1 MFLRVPGGRSR
12 ERQGGEPAWRHGEV
26 ERGCGQPTAR
36 WQETPRRDAF
46 MPRGSKVL
54 WEGEWENVW
63 ERQWRME
70 PRGRSSVAN
79 WTGPEGSTDPQTA
92 GPGGSTDPQ
101 TARPGVPHGPAVA
114 PGQRSEKAL
123 EAAGRPRMARRLPVR
138 SSESQGG
145 AEHVCASG
153 RHSAPAGRR
162 RAEPRAPRWGLP
174 CFWLLNTGEG
184 TW

>member
-1 MFLRVPGGRSR
+1 ML
-12 ERQGGEPAWRHGEV
+12 
-26 ERGCGQPTAR
+26 
-36 WQETPRRDAF
+36 
-46 MPRGSKVL
+46 RGSKVL

-79 WTGPEGSTDPQTA
+79 WT

-123 EAAGRPRMARRLPVR
+123 EAAGRPRMPRRLPVR

-153 RHSAPAGRR
+153 RHSVPAGRR
-162 RAEPRAPRWGLP
+162 RAEPRAPRRGLP
-174 CFWLLNTGEG
+174 CF
-184 TW
+184 